1 MWVAETRQ
9 RWLAGV
15 LVACCLLVLAPSLRA
30 QATAGTDQDGRIR
43 VQLAALNDLVVSSE
57 VAARI
62 ERIPVRD
69 GDAFRAGALLVS
81 FDCSTLEAQLEKAK
95 ASRDG
100 ARQHLE
106 TVQRLAELNSV
117 GKLEADQAQAKAR
130 ESVADVQMV
139 QSTLRKCRIS
149 APFSGRVVER
159 LASDHQFVNAGT
171 PLLSLVDT
179 SAIEVRLIVPSRWLS
194 WLKAGAPFQIRLD
207 DLEKTVEA
215 KVTRIGARI
224 DPVSQS
230 VGLVAVVTGSTAGL
244 LPGMSGWATFPG
256 VR

>member
-1 MWVAETRQ
+1 MLAANVGLRFVAR
-9 RWLAGV
+9 V
-15 LVACCLLVLAPSLRA
+15 LVGCCLLAQAPSLLA
-30 QATAGTDQDGRIR
+30 QSVTGTDQDGRIR
-43 VQLAALNDLVVSSE
+43 VQLTALNDLVVSSE

-62 ERIPVRD
+62 ERISVRD
-69 GDAFRAGALLVS
+69 GDAFRSGALLVS
-81 FDCSTLEAQLEKAK
+81 FDCRTLEAQLEKAK

-100 ARQHLE
+100 ARHHMD

-130 ESVADVQMV
+130 ETAAEVQMV
-139 QSTLRKCRIS
+139 QSTLSKCRIL
-149 APFSGRVVER
+149 APFSGRVVQR
-159 LASDHQFVNAGT
+159 MASNHQFVNAGT

-179 SAIEVRLIVPSRWLS
+179 RAIEVRLIVPSRWLS

-215 KVTRIGARI
+215 KVARIGARV

-230 VGLVAVVTGSTAGL
+230 VELVAVVTGSTAGL

>member
-1 MWVAETRQ
+1 MPTVAWGLRWVARVM
-9 RWLAGV
+9 AG
-15 LVACCLLVLAPSLRA
+15 CFLLA
-30 QATAGTDQDGRIR
+30 QATSVLAQSEAGTDRDGRIR

-69 GDAFRAGALLVS
+69 GDAFRSGALLVS
-81 FDCSTLEAQLEKAK
+81 FDCRTLEAQLEKAR
-95 ASRDG
+95 ATRDG

-117 GKLEADQAQAKAR
+117 GKLDADQAQAKAR
-130 ESVADVQMV
+130 EAAADVQMV
-139 QSTLRKCRIS
+139 QSTLAKCRIV
-149 APFSGRVVER
+149 APFSGRVVQR
-159 LASDHQFVNAGT
+159 MATDHQFVNAGT

-179 SAIEVRLIVPSRWLS
+179 SAIEVRLIVPSRWLA
-194 WLKAGAPFQIRLD
+194 WLKAGTLFQIRLD
-207 DLEKTVEA
+207 DLDKTVEA

-256 VR
+256 SR

>member
-1 MWVAETRQ
+1 MRKASKLASV
-9 RWLAGV
+9 LAG
-15 LVACCLLVLAPSLRA
+15 CWLLAHVTVSWA
-30 QATAGTDQDGRIR
+30 QSAAGTDQDGRIR

-62 ERIPVRD
+62 ERIAVRD

-81 FDCSTLEAQLEKAK
+81 FDCGTLQAQLDKAK

-100 ARQHLE
+100 AQQHLE

-130 ESVADVQMV
+130 ETAADVQMV
-139 QSTLRKCRIS
+139 QSTLSKCRIA

-179 SAIEVRLIVPSRWLS
+179 SAIEVRLIVPSRWLA
-194 WLKAGAPFQIRLD
+194 WLKPGAAFQIRLD
-207 DLEKTVEA
+207 DLEKTVGA

-244 LPGMSGWATFPG
+244 LPGMSGWASFPG

>member
-1 MWVAETRQ
+1 MRKASMLASV
-9 RWLAGV
+9 LAG
-15 LVACCLLVLAPSLRA
+15 CWLLTHATVSWA
-30 QATAGTDQDGRIR
+30 QSAAGTDQDGRIR

-62 ERIPVRD
+62 ERIAVRD

-81 FDCSTLEAQLEKAK
+81 FDCRTLQAQLEKAK

-100 ARQHLE
+100 AQQHLE

-130 ESVADVQMV
+130 ETVADVQMV
-139 QSTLRKCRIS
+139 QSTLSKCRIA

-179 SAIEVRLIVPSRWLS
+179 SAIEVRLIVPSRWLA
-194 WLKAGAPFQIRLD
+194 WLKTGAPFQIRLD

>member
-130 ESVADVQMV
+130 ETAADVQMV
-139 QSTLRKCRIS
+139 QSTLSKCRIA

-179 SAIEVRLIVPSRWLS
+179 SAIEVRLIVPSRWLA
-194 WLKAGAPFQIRLD
+194 WL
-207 DLEKTVEA
+207 
-215 KVTRIGARI
+215 
-224 DPVSQS
+224 
-230 VGLVAVVTGSTAGL
+230 
-244 LPGMSGWATFPG
+244 
-256 VR
+256 